1 MIDIY
6 NKNGKE
12 DFFMT
17 ESENNI
23 VNEEVVT
30 EEKVEKENYT
40 DPISESTAS
49 FDGNQLL
56 QKAQEIFQKKKK
68 EVIGALVIL
77 AVVLVAYFGYSYYN
91 SLPKSIINEVKVDFT
106 GYDESGN
113 LIYNSEEIASL
124 VEEAVYKK
132 VGLDKDQ
139 AKALTKDDPVAY
151 SMLAQDRKLSF
162 KLMKAE
168 SMLKTIHYEFN
179 KTNNL
184 KNGEEVTFT
193 VTTSSK
199 NSPIKAEKKAFKVQN
214 LKEYEKVSAEN
225 LLKEVTVTFS
235 GFNGYGTVSFGNSI
249 KNYFQLNSSNSY
261 SNLKNGD
268 KITLTVNESYIK
280 TLKESGKIVDNKN
293 VDITVSGLKEL
304 KDIKNF
310 EDLIK
315 KNDDYV
321 KSEHK
326 NDSYDTYT
334 IESQGSYMRIN
345 VNNYDKGSISLVT
358 IYKVTKT
365 DSKDNKSVNYK
376 YYGYSA
382 YLLKDGNL
390 DIDTASKISDR
401 WGTKDLEGLRAQ
413 LSSDGYK
420 VYESKKE

>member
-1 MIDIY
+1 MA
-6 NKNGKE
+6 
-12 DFFMT
+12 

-23 VNEEVVT
+23 VNEEVVM
-30 EEKVEKENYT
+30 EEKEKDT
-40 DPISESTAS
+40 DTTFESNTS

-77 AVVLVAYFGYSYYN
+77 AVALVAYFGYSYYN

-132 VGLDKDQ
+132 AGLDKDQ

-151 SMLAQDRKLSF
+151 SMLVQDRKLSF

-193 VTTSSK
+193 ITTSSK

-235 GFNGYGTVSFGNSI
+235 GFNGYGTVTFGNSI

-268 KITLTVNESYIK
+268 KITLTVNDSYIK

-293 VDITVSGLKEL
+293 VDITVSGLKEI

-365 DSKDNKSVNYK
+365 DSKDNKSVKYK

-420 VYESKKE
+420 VYEGKKE

>member
-1 MIDIY
+1 MA
-6 NKNGKE
+6 
-12 DFFMT
+12 

-40 DPISESTAS
+40 DPISESNTS

-56 QKAQEIFQKKKK
+56 QKVQKIFQKKKK

-77 AVVLVAYFGYSYYN
+77 AVALVAYFGYSYYN

-113 LIYNSEEIASL
+113 LIYNSDEIASL

-132 VGLDKDQ
+132 AGLDKDQ

-193 VTTSSK
+193 ITTSSK

-268 KITLTVNESYIK
+268 KITLTVNDSYIK

-345 VNNYDKGSISLVT
+345 VNNHENGSISLVT

-365 DSKDNKSVNYK
+365 DSKDNKSVKYK

-390 DIDTASKISDR
+390 DIDTASKISDH

-420 VYESKKE
+420 VYEGKKE

>member
-1 MIDIY
+1 MA
-6 NKNGKE
+6 
-12 DFFMT
+12 

-40 DPISESTAS
+40 DPISESTTS

-56 QKAQEIFQKKKK
+56 QKAQAIFQKKKK

-77 AVVLVAYFGYSYYN
+77 AVALVAYFGYSYYH

-113 LIYNSEEIASL
+113 LIYNSDEIASL

-132 VGLDKDQ
+132 AGLDKDQ

-151 SMLAQDRKLSF
+151 SMLVQDRKLSL

-193 VTTSSK
+193 ITTSSK

-268 KITLTVNESYIK
+268 KITLTVNDSYIK
-280 TLKESGKIVDNKN
+280 TLKESGKIIDNKN
-293 VDITVSGLKEL
+293 VDITVSGLKEI

-365 DSKDNKSVNYK
+365 DSKDNKSVKYK

-420 VYESKKE
+420 VYEGKKE

>member
-1 MIDIY
+1 MA
-6 NKNGKE
+6 
-12 DFFMT
+12 

-30 EEKVEKENYT
+30 EEKEKDT
-40 DPISESTAS
+40 DTTFESTAS

-77 AVVLVAYFGYSYYN
+77 AVALVAYFGYSYYN
-91 SLPKSIINEVKVDFT
+91 SLPESIINEVKVDFT

-132 VGLDKDQ
+132 AGLDKDQ

-193 VTTSSK
+193 ITTSSK

-235 GFNGYGTVSFGNSI
+235 GFNGYGTVTFGNSI

-268 KITLTVNESYIK
+268 KITLTVNDSYIK
-280 TLKESGKIVDNKN
+280 TLKESGKIIDNKN
-293 VDITVSGLKEL
+293 VDITVSGLKEI

-345 VNNYDKGSISLVT
+345 VNNHENGSISLVT

-365 DSKDNKSVNYK
+365 DSKDNKSVKYK

-390 DIDTASKISDR
+390 DIDTASKISDH

-420 VYESKKE
+420 VYEGKKE

>member
-1 MIDIY
+1 
-6 NKNGKE
+6 
-12 DFFMT
+12 MT
-17 ESENNI
+17 ESEKNI
-23 VNEEVVT
+23 VNEEVMAEKETIEV
-30 EEKVEKENYT
+30 EKVEKENYT
-40 DPISESTAS
+40 DTTSESTTS
-49 FDGNQLL
+49 FDGNQFL

-68 EVIGALVIL
+68 EVIGVLVIL
-77 AVVLVAYFGYSYYN
+77 AVALVAYFGYNYYD

-106 GYDESGN
+106 GYDESGQ
-113 LIYNSEEIASL
+113 LIYNSDEFKSL
-124 VEEAVYKK
+124 VEAAVYKK
-132 VGLDKDQ
+132 AGFNKEQ
-139 AKALTKDDPVAY
+139 AETLSQRDALSY
-151 SMLAQDRKLSF
+151 SMIASDKKLSS
-162 KLMKAE
+162 KYVKAE

-193 VTTSSK
+193 ITTSSK
-199 NSPIKAEKKAFKVQN
+199 NSPIKAEKKTFKVQN

-235 GFNGYGTVSFGNSI
+235 GFNGYGTVTFGNSI

-268 KITLTVNESYIK
+268 KITLTVNDSYIK

-293 VDITVSGLKEL
+293 VDITVSGLKEI

-315 KNDDYV
+315 RNDDYV

-326 NDSYDTYT
+326 NNSYDTYT

-345 VNNYDKGSISLVT
+345 VNNHENGSVSLVT
-358 IYKVTKT
+358 IYKITKT
-365 DSKDNKSVNYK
+365 DSNNSKSGEYK
-376 YYGYSA
+376 YYGYTA

-390 DIDTASKISDR
+390 DLETASKLSHY

-420 VYESKKE
+420 VYEGKKE

>member
-1 MIDIY
+1 MA
-6 NKNGKE
+6 
-12 DFFMT
+12 

-40 DPISESTAS
+40 DPISESNTS
-49 FDGNQLL
+49 FDGEQFL
-56 QKAQEIFQKKKK
+56 QKAEEIFQKKKK

-77 AVVLVAYFGYSYYN
+77 AVALVAYFGYSYYH

-193 VTTSSK
+193 ITTSSK
-199 NSPIKAEKKAFKVQN
+199 NSPIKAEKKTFKVQN
-214 LKEYEKVSAEN
+214 LKEYEKVSAKD
-225 LLKEVTVTFS
+225 LLKEVNVTFS

-249 KNYFQLNSSNSY
+249 KNYFQLNSNDSF

-280 TLKESGKIVDNKN
+280 SLKEIGKIVDNKN
-293 VDITVSGLKEL
+293 VDIIVSGLKEV

-315 KNDDYV
+315 RNDDYV

-326 NDSYDTYT
+326 NDSNSTYT
-334 IESQGSYMRIN
+334 IESQGSYMKIN
-345 VNNYDKGSISLVT
+345 VNNRENGSVSLVT

-365 DSKDNKSVNYK
+365 DSKDSKSAVYK
-376 YYGYSA
+376 YYGYTA

-390 DIDTASKISDR
+390 DLETASKLPHYQE
-401 WGTKDLEGLRAQ
+401 TKDLEGLKAQ
-413 LSSDGYK
+413 LSSNGYK
-420 VYESKKE
+420 VFEGKKE

>member
-1 MIDIY
+1 
-6 NKNGKE
+6 
-12 DFFMT
+12 MT

-30 EEKVEKENYT
+30 EEKVENENYT
-40 DPISESTAS
+40 DPISESNTS
-49 FDGNQLL
+49 FDGDQLL
-56 QKAQEIFQKKKK
+56 QKAQKIFQKKKK

-77 AVVLVAYFGYSYYN
+77 AVALVAYFGYSYYH

-106 GYDESGN
+106 GYDESGY
-113 LIYNSEEIASL
+113 LSYNSEDIASL

-132 VGLDKDQ
+132 VGLDKEQ
-139 AKALTKDDPVAY
+139 AKALSKDDPVAY
-151 SMLAQDRKLSF
+151 SMLVQDRKLSF

-235 GFNGYGTVSFGNSI
+235 GFNGYGTVTFGNSI

>member
-1 MIDIY
+1 MA
-6 NKNGKE
+6 
-12 DFFMT
+12 

-40 DPISESTAS
+40 DPISESTTS

-56 QKAQEIFQKKKK
+56 QKAQAIFQKKKK

-77 AVVLVAYFGYSYYN
+77 AVALVAYFGYSYYN

-113 LIYNSEEIASL
+113 LIYNSDEIASL

-132 VGLDKDQ
+132 AGLDKDQ

-151 SMLAQDRKLSF
+151 SMLVQDRKLSL

-193 VTTSSK
+193 ITTSSK

-268 KITLTVNESYIK
+268 KITLTVNDSYIK
-280 TLKESGKIVDNKN
+280 TLKESGKIIDNKN
-293 VDITVSGLKEL
+293 VDITVSGLKEI

-345 VNNYDKGSISLVT
+345 VNNHENGSVSLVT
-358 IYKVTKT
+358 IYKITKT
-365 DSKDNKSVNYK
+365 DSNNSKSGEYK
-376 YYGYSA
+376 YYGYTA

-420 VYESKKE
+420 VYEGKKE

>member
-1 MIDIY
+1 MA
-6 NKNGKE
+6 
-12 DFFMT
+12 

-40 DPISESTAS
+40 DPISESTTS

-56 QKAQEIFQKKKK
+56 QKAQAIFQKKKK

-77 AVVLVAYFGYSYYN
+77 AVALVAYFGYSYYN

-113 LIYNSEEIASL
+113 LIYNSDEIASL

-151 SMLAQDRKLSF
+151 SMLAQDRKLSL

-193 VTTSSK
+193 ITTSSK

-268 KITLTVNESYIK
+268 KITLTVNDSYIK
-280 TLKESGKIVDNKN
+280 TLKESGKIIDNKN
-293 VDITVSGLKEL
+293 VDITVSGLKEI

-365 DSKDNKSVNYK
+365 DSKDNKSVKYK

-390 DIDTASKISDR
+390 DIDTASKISDH

-420 VYESKKE
+420 VYEGKKE

>member
-1 MIDIY
+1 MA
-6 NKNGKE
+6 
-12 DFFMT
+12 

-40 DPISESTAS
+40 DPISESTTS

-56 QKAQEIFQKKKK
+56 QKAQAIFQKKKK

-77 AVVLVAYFGYSYYN
+77 AVALVAYFGYSYYN

-113 LIYNSEEIASL
+113 LIYNSDEIASL

-132 VGLDKDQ
+132 AGLDKDQ

-151 SMLAQDRKLSF
+151 SMLAQDRKLSL

-193 VTTSSK
+193 ITTSSK

-268 KITLTVNESYIK
+268 KITLTVNDSYIK
-280 TLKESGKIVDNKN
+280 TLKESGKIIDNKN

-365 DSKDNKSVNYK
+365 DSKDNKSVKYK

-390 DIDTASKISDR
+390 DIDTASKISDH

-420 VYESKKE
+420 VYEGKKE

>member
-1 MIDIY
+1 
-6 NKNGKE
+6 
-12 DFFMT
+12 MT

-23 VNEEVVT
+23 VNEEVVM
-30 EEKVEKENYT
+30 EEKEKDT
-40 DPISESTAS
+40 DTTFESTAS

-56 QKAQEIFQKKKK
+56 QKVQKIFQKKKK

-77 AVVLVAYFGYSYYN
+77 AVALVAYFGYSYYH

-106 GYDESGN
+106 GYDESGY
-113 LIYNSEEIASL
+113 LSYNSEDIASL

-132 VGLDKDQ
+132 VGLDKEQ

-193 VTTSSK
+193 ITTSSK
-199 NSPIKAEKKAFKVQN
+199 NSPIKAEKKTFKVQN

-268 KITLTVNESYIK
+268 KITLTVNDSYIK
-280 TLKESGKIVDNKN
+280 TLKESGKIIDNKN
-293 VDITVSGLKEL
+293 VDITVSGLKEI

-365 DSKDNKSVNYK
+365 DSKDNKSVKYK

-390 DIDTASKISDR
+390 DIDTASKISDH

-420 VYESKKE
+420 VYEGKKE

>member
-1 MIDIY
+1 
-6 NKNGKE
+6 
-12 DFFMT
+12 MT

-23 VNEEVVT
+23 VNEEVVM
-30 EEKVEKENYT
+30 EEKEKDT
-40 DPISESTAS
+40 DTTFESTAS

-56 QKAQEIFQKKKK
+56 QKVQKIFQKKKK

-77 AVVLVAYFGYSYYN
+77 AVALVAYFGYSYYH

-106 GYDESGN
+106 GYDESGY
-113 LIYNSEEIASL
+113 LSYNSEDIASL

-132 VGLDKDQ
+132 VGLDKEQ

-193 VTTSSK
+193 ITTSSK
-199 NSPIKAEKKAFKVQN
+199 NSPIKAEKKTFKVQN

-268 KITLTVNESYIK
+268 KITLTVNDSYIK
-280 TLKESGKIVDNKN
+280 TLKENGKIVDNKN
-293 VDITVSGLKEL
+293 VDITVSGLKEI

-365 DSKDNKSVNYK
+365 DSKDNKSVKYK

-390 DIDTASKISDR
+390 DIDTASKISDH

-420 VYESKKE
+420 VYEGKKE

>member
-1 MIDIY
+1 MA
-6 NKNGKE
+6 
-12 DFFMT
+12 

-40 DPISESTAS
+40 DPISESTTS

-56 QKAQEIFQKKKK
+56 QKAQAIFQKKKK

-77 AVVLVAYFGYSYYN
+77 AVALVAYFGYSYYN

-113 LIYNSEEIASL
+113 LIYNSDEIASL

-132 VGLDKDQ
+132 AGLDKDQ

-151 SMLAQDRKLSF
+151 SMLAQDRKLSL

-193 VTTSSK
+193 ITTSSK
-199 NSPIKAEKKAFKVQN
+199 NSPIKAEKKTFKVQN

-235 GFNGYGTVSFGNSI
+235 GFNGYGTVTFGNSI
-249 KNYFQLNSSNSY
+249 KNYFQLNSNDSF

-280 TLKESGKIVDNKN
+280 SLKEIGKIVDNKN
-293 VDITVSGLKEL
+293 VDIIVSGLKEV

-315 KNDDYV
+315 RNDDYV

-326 NDSYDTYT
+326 NDSNSTYT
-334 IESQGSYMRIN
+334 IESQGSYMKIN
-345 VNNYDKGSISLVT
+345 VNNRENGSVSLVT

-365 DSKDNKSVNYK
+365 DSKDSKSAVYK
-376 YYGYSA
+376 YYGYTA

-390 DIDTASKISDR
+390 DLETASKLPHYQE
-401 WGTKDLEGLRAQ
+401 TKDLEGLKAQ

-420 VYESKKE
+420 VYEGKKE

>member
-1 MIDIY
+1 
-6 NKNGKE
+6 
-12 DFFMT
+12 MT

-23 VNEEVVT
+23 VNEKVVT

-40 DPISESTAS
+40 DPISESNTS

-56 QKAQEIFQKKKK
+56 QKAQAIFKKKKK

-193 VTTSSK
+193 ITTSSK

-293 VDITVSGLKEL
+293 VDITVSGLKEI

>member
-1 MIDIY
+1 
-6 NKNGKE
+6 
-12 DFFMT
+12 MT

-23 VNEEVVT
+23 VNEEVVM
-30 EEKVEKENYT
+30 EEKEKDT
-40 DPISESTAS
+40 DTTFESTAS

-56 QKAQEIFQKKKK
+56 QKVQKIFQKKKK

-77 AVVLVAYFGYSYYN
+77 AVALVAYFGYSYYH

-132 VGLDKDQ
+132 VGLDKEQ

-193 VTTSSK
+193 ITTSSK

-268 KITLTVNESYIK
+268 KITLTVNDSYIK
-280 TLKESGKIVDNKN
+280 TLKESGKIIDNKN
-293 VDITVSGLKEL
+293 VDITVSGLKEI

-365 DSKDNKSVNYK
+365 DSKDNKSVKYK

-390 DIDTASKISDR
+390 DIDTASKISDH

-420 VYESKKE
+420 VYEGKKE

>member
-1 MIDIY
+1 MA
-6 NKNGKE
+6 
-12 DFFMT
+12 

-23 VNEEVVT
+23 VNEEVVM
-30 EEKVEKENYT
+30 EEKVEKGNYT
-40 DPISESTAS
+40 DPISEFNTS

-56 QKAQEIFQKKKK
+56 QKAQKIFQKKKK

-77 AVVLVAYFGYSYYN
+77 AVALVAYFGYSYYH

-113 LIYNSEEIASL
+113 LMYNSEEIASL

-193 VTTSSK
+193 ITTSSK

-235 GFNGYGTVSFGNSI
+235 GFNGYGTVTFGNSI

-268 KITLTVNESYIK
+268 KITLTVNDSYIK

-293 VDITVSGLKEL
+293 VDITVSGLKEI

-315 KNDDYV
+315 RNDDYV

-326 NDSYDTYT
+326 NNSYDTYT

-345 VNNYDKGSISLVT
+345 VNNHENGSVSLVT
-358 IYKVTKT
+358 I
-365 DSKDNKSVNYK
+365 
-376 YYGYSA
+376 
-382 YLLKDGNL
+382 
-390 DIDTASKISDR
+390 
-401 WGTKDLEGLRAQ
+401 
-413 LSSDGYK
+413 
-420 VYESKKE
+420 

>member
-1 MIDIY
+1 MA
-6 NKNGKE
+6 
-12 DFFMT
+12 
-17 ESENNI
+17 ESENNM

-40 DPISESTAS
+40 DSISESNTS
-49 FDGNQLL
+49 FDGNQFL
-56 QKAQEIFQKKKK
+56 QKARTIFKKKKK

-77 AVVLVAYFGYSYYN
+77 AVALVAYFGYSYYN

-124 VEEAVYKK
+124 VEETVYKK

-139 AKALTKDDPVAY
+139 AKALKKDDPVAY

-193 VTTSSK
+193 ITTSSK

-268 KITLTVNESYIK
+268 KITLTVNDSYIK
-280 TLKESGKIVDNKN
+280 TLKESGKIIDNKN
-293 VDITVSGLKEL
+293 VDITVSGLKEI

-365 DSKDNKSVNYK
+365 DSKDNKSVKYK

-390 DIDTASKISDR
+390 DIDTASKISDH

-420 VYESKKE
+420 VYEGKKE

>member
-1 MIDIY
+1 
-6 NKNGKE
+6 
-12 DFFMT
+12 MT

-40 DPISESTAS
+40 DSISESNTS
-49 FDGNQLL
+49 FDGDQFL

-77 AVVLVAYFGYSYYN
+77 AVALVAYFGYSYYH

-193 VTTSSK
+193 ITTSSK

-365 DSKDNKSVNYK
+365 DSKDNKSVKYK

-390 DIDTASKISDR
+390 DIDTASKISDH

-420 VYESKKE
+420 VYEGKKE

>member
-1 MIDIY
+1 MA
-6 NKNGKE
+6 
-12 DFFMT
+12 

-40 DPISESTAS
+40 DPISESTTS

-56 QKAQEIFQKKKK
+56 QKAQAIFQKKKK

-77 AVVLVAYFGYSYYN
+77 AVALVAYFGYSYYH

-113 LIYNSEEIASL
+113 LIYNSDEIASL

-132 VGLDKDQ
+132 AGLDKDQ

-151 SMLAQDRKLSF
+151 SMLAQDRKLSL

-193 VTTSSK
+193 ITTSSK
-199 NSPIKAEKKAFKVQN
+199 NSPIKAEKKTFKVQN

-249 KNYFQLNSSNSY
+249 KNYFQLNTSDSY

-268 KITLTVNESYIK
+268 KITLTVNDSYIK
-280 TLKESGKIVDNKN
+280 TLKESGKIIDNKN

-334 IESQGSYMRIN
+334 IESQGSFMRIN

-365 DSKDNKSVNYK
+365 DSKDNKSVKYK

-390 DIDTASKISDR
+390 DIDTASKISDH

-420 VYESKKE
+420 VYEGKKE

>member
-1 MIDIY
+1 
-6 NKNGKE
+6 
-12 DFFMT
+12 MT

-40 DPISESTAS
+40 DSISESNTS
-49 FDGNQLL
+49 FDGDQFL

-77 AVVLVAYFGYSYYN
+77 AVALVAYFGYSYYN

-193 VTTSSK
+193 ITTSSK

-249 KNYFQLNSSNSY
+249 KNYFQLNTSNSY

-365 DSKDNKSVNYK
+365 DSKDNKSVKYK

-390 DIDTASKISDR
+390 DIDTASKISDH

-420 VYESKKE
+420 VYEGKKE

>member
-1 MIDIY
+1 
-6 NKNGKE
+6 
-12 DFFMT
+12 MT

-40 DPISESTAS
+40 DSISESNTS
-49 FDGNQLL
+49 FDGDQFL

-77 AVVLVAYFGYSYYN
+77 AVALVAYFGYSYYN

-151 SMLAQDRKLSF
+151 SMLAQDRKLSI

-193 VTTSSK
+193 ITTSSK

-214 LKEYEKVSAEN
+214 LKEYEKVSVEN

-345 VNNYDKGSISLVT
+345 VNNRENGSVSLVT

-365 DSKDNKSVNYK
+365 DSKDSKSAVYK
-376 YYGYSA
+376 YYGYTA

-390 DIDTASKISDR
+390 DLETASKLPHYQE
-401 WGTKDLEGLRAQ
+401 TKDLEGLRAQ
-413 LSSDGYK
+413 LSSNGYK
-420 VYESKKE
+420 VFEGKKE

>member
-1 MIDIY
+1 
-6 NKNGKE
+6 
-12 DFFMT
+12 MT

-23 VNEEVVT
+23 VNEKVVT

-40 DPISESTAS
+40 DPISESNTS

-56 QKAQEIFQKKKK
+56 QKAEEIFQKKKK
-68 EVIGALVIL
+68 EVIGVLVIL
-77 AVVLVAYFGYSYYN
+77 AVALVAYFGYSYYN

-193 VTTSSK
+193 ITTSSK

-293 VDITVSGLKEL
+293 VDITVSGLKEI

>member
-1 MIDIY
+1 MA
-6 NKNGKE
+6 
-12 DFFMT
+12 

-40 DPISESTAS
+40 DPISESTTS

-56 QKAQEIFQKKKK
+56 QKAQAIFQKKKK

-77 AVVLVAYFGYSYYN
+77 AVALVAYFGYSYYN

-113 LIYNSEEIASL
+113 LIYNSDEIASL

-132 VGLDKDQ
+132 AGLDKDQ

-193 VTTSSK
+193 ITTSSK
-199 NSPIKAEKKAFKVQN
+199 NSPIKAEKKTFKVQN
-214 LKEYEKVSAEN
+214 LKEYEKVSAKD
-225 LLKEVTVTFS
+225 LLKEVNVTFS

-268 KITLTVNESYIK
+268 KITLTVNDSYIK
-280 TLKESGKIVDNKN
+280 TLKENGKIVDNKN
-293 VDITVSGLKEL
+293 VDITVSGLKEI

-365 DSKDNKSVNYK
+365 DSKDNKSVKYK

-420 VYESKKE
+420 VYEGKKE

>member
-1 MIDIY
+1 MA
-6 NKNGKE
+6 
-12 DFFMT
+12 

-30 EEKVEKENYT
+30 EEKVENENYT
-40 DPISESTAS
+40 DPISESNTL
-49 FDGNQLL
+49 FDGDQLL

-77 AVVLVAYFGYSYYN
+77 AVALVAYFGYSYYN

-106 GYDESGN
+106 GYDESGY
-113 LIYNSEEIASL
+113 LSYNSEDIASL

-132 VGLDKDQ
+132 VGLDKEQ
-139 AKALTKDDPVAY
+139 AKALSKDDPVAY

-193 VTTSSK
+193 ITTSSK
-199 NSPIKAEKKAFKVQN
+199 NSPIKAEKKTFKVQN

-235 GFNGYGTVSFGNSI
+235 GFNGYGTVTFGNSI

>member
-1 MIDIY
+1 MV
-6 NKNGKE
+6 
-12 DFFMT
+12 

-23 VNEEVVT
+23 VNEEVVM
-30 EEKVEKENYT
+30 EEKEKDT
-40 DPISESTAS
+40 DTTFESNTS

-77 AVVLVAYFGYSYYN
+77 AVALVAYFGYSYYN

-193 VTTSSK
+193 ITTSSK

-268 KITLTVNESYIK
+268 KITLTVNDSYIK
-280 TLKESGKIVDNKN
+280 TLKESGKIIDNKN
-293 VDITVSGLKEL
+293 VDITVSGLKEI

-365 DSKDNKSVNYK
+365 DSKDNKSVKYK

-420 VYESKKE
+420 VYEGKKE

>member
-1 MIDIY
+1 
-6 NKNGKE
+6 
-12 DFFMT
+12 MT

-23 VNEEVVT
+23 VNEEVVM
-30 EEKVEKENYT
+30 EEKEKDT
-40 DPISESTAS
+40 DTTFESTAS

-56 QKAQEIFQKKKK
+56 QKVQKIFQKKKK

-77 AVVLVAYFGYSYYN
+77 AVALVAYFGYSYYN

-113 LIYNSEEIASL
+113 LSYNSEDIASL

-193 VTTSSK
+193 ITTSSK

-268 KITLTVNESYIK
+268 KITLTVNDSYIK
-280 TLKESGKIVDNKN
+280 TLKESGKIIDNKN
-293 VDITVSGLKEL
+293 VDITVSGLKEI

-365 DSKDNKSVNYK
+365 DSKDNKSVKYK

-390 DIDTASKISDR
+390 DIDTASKISDH

-420 VYESKKE
+420 VYEGKKE

>member
-1 MIDIY
+1 
-6 NKNGKE
+6 
-12 DFFMT
+12 MT

-23 VNEEVVT
+23 VNEEVVM
-30 EEKVEKENYT
+30 EEKEKDT
-40 DPISESTAS
+40 DTTFESTAS

-56 QKAQEIFQKKKK
+56 QKAQAIFQKKKK

-77 AVVLVAYFGYSYYN
+77 AVALVAYFGYSYYD

-113 LIYNSEEIASL
+113 LIYNSDEIASL

-132 VGLDKDQ
+132 AGLDKDQ

-193 VTTSSK
+193 ITTSSK

-268 KITLTVNESYIK
+268 KITLTVNDSYIK
-280 TLKESGKIVDNKN
+280 TLKESGKIIDNKN
-293 VDITVSGLKEL
+293 VDITVSGLKEI

-365 DSKDNKSVNYK
+365 DSKDNKSVKYK

-390 DIDTASKISDR
+390 DIDTASKISDH

-420 VYESKKE
+420 VYEGKKE

>member
-1 MIDIY
+1 
-6 NKNGKE
+6 
-12 DFFMT
+12 MT

-23 VNEEVVT
+23 VNEEVVM
-30 EEKVEKENYT
+30 EEKEKDT
-40 DPISESTAS
+40 DTTFESTAS

-56 QKAQEIFQKKKK
+56 QKVQKIFQKKKK

-77 AVVLVAYFGYSYYN
+77 AVALVAYFGYSYYH

-106 GYDESGN
+106 GYDESGY
-113 LIYNSEEIASL
+113 LSYNSEDIASL

-132 VGLDKDQ
+132 VGLDKEQ

-151 SMLAQDRKLSF
+151 SMLAQDRKLLF

-193 VTTSSK
+193 ITTSSK
-199 NSPIKAEKKAFKVQN
+199 NSPIKAEKKTFKVQN

-235 GFNGYGTVSFGNSI
+235 GFNGYGTVSFVNSI

-268 KITLTVNESYIK
+268 KITLTVNDSYIK
-280 TLKESGKIVDNKN
+280 TLKENGKIVDNKN
-293 VDITVSGLKEL
+293 VDITVSGLKEI

-315 KNDDYV
+315 KNEDYV

-365 DSKDNKSVNYK
+365 DSKDNKSVKYK

-390 DIDTASKISDR
+390 DIDTASKISDH

-420 VYESKKE
+420 VYEGKKE

>member
-1 MIDIY
+1 MA
-6 NKNGKE
+6 
-12 DFFMT
+12 

-30 EEKVEKENYT
+30 EEKVEKGNYT
-40 DPISESTAS
+40 DPISEFNTS

-56 QKAQEIFQKKKK
+56 QKAQKIFQKKKK

-77 AVVLVAYFGYSYYN
+77 AVALVAYFGYSYYN

-113 LIYNSEEIASL
+113 LIYNSDEIASL

-132 VGLDKDQ
+132 AGLDKDQ

-193 VTTSSK
+193 ITTSSK

-268 KITLTVNESYIK
+268 KITLTVNDSYIK
-280 TLKESGKIVDNKN
+280 TLKESGKIIDNKN
-293 VDITVSGLKEL
+293 VDITVSGLKEI

-315 KNDDYV
+315 RNDDYV

-345 VNNYDKGSISLVT
+345 VNNHENGSISLVT

-365 DSKDNKSVNYK
+365 DSKDNKSVKYK

-390 DIDTASKISDR
+390 DIDTASKISDH

-420 VYESKKE
+420 VYEGKKE

>member
-1 MIDIY
+1 
-6 NKNGKE
+6 
-12 DFFMT
+12 MT

-113 LIYNSEEIASL
+113 LIYNSDEIASL

-193 VTTSSK
+193 ITTSSK
-199 NSPIKAEKKAFKVQN
+199 NSPIKAEKKTFKVQN

-235 GFNGYGTVSFGNSI
+235 GFNGYGTVTFGNSI

-268 KITLTVNESYIK
+268 KITLTVNDSYIK

-293 VDITVSGLKEL
+293 VDITVSGLKEI

>member
-1 MIDIY
+1 MA
-6 NKNGKE
+6 
-12 DFFMT
+12 

-30 EEKVEKENYT
+30 EEKVENENYT
-40 DPISESTAS
+40 DPISEFNTS

-77 AVVLVAYFGYSYYN
+77 SVALVVYFGYSYYH

-193 VTTSSK
+193 ITTSSK

-225 LLKEVTVTFS
+225 LLKEVTVTFW
-235 GFNGYGTVSFGNSI
+235 I
-249 KNYFQLNSSNSY
+249 
-261 SNLKNGD
+261 
-268 KITLTVNESYIK
+268 
-280 TLKESGKIVDNKN
+280 
-293 VDITVSGLKEL
+293 
-304 KDIKNF
+304 
-310 EDLIK
+310 
-315 KNDDYV
+315 
-321 KSEHK
+321 
-326 NDSYDTYT
+326 
-334 IESQGSYMRIN
+334 
-345 VNNYDKGSISLVT
+345 
-358 IYKVTKT
+358 
-365 DSKDNKSVNYK
+365 
-376 YYGYSA
+376 
-382 YLLKDGNL
+382 
-390 DIDTASKISDR
+390 
-401 WGTKDLEGLRAQ
+401 
-413 LSSDGYK
+413 
-420 VYESKKE
+420 

>member
-1 MIDIY
+1 MA
-6 NKNGKE
+6 
-12 DFFMT
+12 

-40 DPISESTAS
+40 DPISESTTS

-56 QKAQEIFQKKKK
+56 QKAQAIFQKKKK

-77 AVVLVAYFGYSYYN
+77 AVALVAYFGYSYYN
-91 SLPKSIINEVKVDFT
+91 SLPESIINEVKVDFT

-113 LIYNSEEIASL
+113 LIYNSDEIASL

-132 VGLDKDQ
+132 AGLDKDQ

-151 SMLAQDRKLSF
+151 SMLVQDRKLSL

-193 VTTSSK
+193 ITTSSK

-268 KITLTVNESYIK
+268 KITLTVNDSYIK
-280 TLKESGKIVDNKN
+280 TLKESGKIIDNKN
-293 VDITVSGLKEL
+293 VDITVSGLKEI

-365 DSKDNKSVNYK
+365 DSKDNKSVKYK

-390 DIDTASKISDR
+390 DIDTASKISDH

-420 VYESKKE
+420 VYEGKKE

>member
-1 MIDIY
+1 MA
-6 NKNGKE
+6 
-12 DFFMT
+12 

-40 DPISESTAS
+40 DPISESTTS

-56 QKAQEIFQKKKK
+56 QKAQAIFQKKKK

-77 AVVLVAYFGYSYYN
+77 AVALVAYFGYSYYN

-113 LIYNSEEIASL
+113 LIYNSDEIASL

-132 VGLDKDQ
+132 AGLDKDQ

-193 VTTSSK
+193 ITTSSK

-268 KITLTVNESYIK
+268 KITLTVNDSYIK
-280 TLKESGKIVDNKN
+280 TLKESGKIIDNKN
-293 VDITVSGLKEL
+293 VDITVSGLKEI

-365 DSKDNKSVNYK
+365 DSKDNKSVKYK

-390 DIDTASKISDR
+390 DIDTASKISDH

-420 VYESKKE
+420 VYEGKKE

>member
-1 MIDIY
+1 MV
-6 NKNGKE
+6 
-12 DFFMT
+12 
-17 ESENNI
+17 ESEKNI
-23 VNEEVVT
+23 VNEEVMA
-30 EEKVEKENYT
+30 EKVEKESYSDT
-40 DPISESTAS
+40 TSEFTRS
-49 FDGNQLL
+49 FDGNQFS
-56 QKAQEIFQKKKK
+56 QKAQEIFKKKKK

-77 AVVLVAYFGYSYYN
+77 AVALVAYLGYNYYN

-106 GYDESGN
+106 GYDESGQ
-113 LIYNSEEIASL
+113 LTYNSDEIASL
-124 VEEAVYKK
+124 VKAAVYK
-132 VGLDKDQ
+132 Q
-139 AKALTKDDPVAY
+139 AGFNKEQAETLSQHDSLAY
-151 SMLAQDRKLSF
+151 SMIASDQKLSF
-162 KLMKAE
+162 KYVKAE

-193 VTTSSK
+193 ITTSSK

-214 LKEYEKVSAEN
+214 LKEYEKVSTEN

-235 GFNGYGTVSFGNSI
+235 GFNGYGTVTFGNSI

-268 KITLTVNESYIK
+268 KITLTVNDSYIK
-280 TLKESGKIVDNKN
+280 TLKESGKIIDNKN
-293 VDITVSGLKEL
+293 VDITVSGLKEI

-315 KNDDYV
+315 RNDDYV

-326 NDSYDTYT
+326 NNSYDTYT

-345 VNNYDKGSISLVT
+345 VNNHENGSVSLVT
-358 IYKVTKT
+358 IYKITKT
-365 DSKDNKSVNYK
+365 DSNNSKSGEYK
-376 YYGYSA
+376 YYGYTA

-390 DIDTASKISDR
+390 DLETASKLSHY

-420 VYESKKE
+420 VYEGKKE

>member
-1 MIDIY
+1 MA
-6 NKNGKE
+6 
-12 DFFMT
+12 

-77 AVVLVAYFGYSYYN
+77 AVVLVAYFGYSYYH

-193 VTTSSK
+193 ITTSSK

-235 GFNGYGTVSFGNSI
+235 GFNGYGTVTFGNSI

-365 DSKDNKSVNYK
+365 DSKDNKSMNYK

>member
-1 MIDIY
+1 MA
-6 NKNGKE
+6 
-12 DFFMT
+12 

-40 DPISESTAS
+40 DPISESTTS

-77 AVVLVAYFGYSYYN
+77 VVALVAYFGYSYYN

-139 AKALTKDDPVAY
+139 AKALTKDDPVDY
-151 SMLAQDRKLSF
+151 SVLAQDRKLSF

-193 VTTSSK
+193 ITTSSK
-199 NSPIKAEKKAFKVQN
+199 KSPIKAEKKVFKVQN

-268 KITLTVNESYIK
+268 KITLTVNDSYIK
-280 TLKESGKIVDNKN
+280 TLKENGKIVDNKN

>member
-1 MIDIY
+1 MA
-6 NKNGKE
+6 
-12 DFFMT
+12 

-40 DPISESTAS
+40 DPISESTTS

-56 QKAQEIFQKKKK
+56 QKVQAIFQKKKK

-77 AVVLVAYFGYSYYN
+77 AVALVAYFGYSYYN

-113 LIYNSEEIASL
+113 LIYNSDEIASL

-132 VGLDKDQ
+132 AGLDKDQ

-151 SMLAQDRKLSF
+151 SMLAQDRKLSL

-193 VTTSSK
+193 ITTSSK

-268 KITLTVNESYIK
+268 KITLTVNDSYIK
-280 TLKESGKIVDNKN
+280 TLKESGKIIDNKN
-293 VDITVSGLKEL
+293 VDITVSGLKEI

-365 DSKDNKSVNYK
+365 DSKDNKSVKYK

-390 DIDTASKISDR
+390 DIDTASKISDH

-420 VYESKKE
+420 VYEGKKE

>member
-1 MIDIY
+1 
-6 NKNGKE
+6 
-12 DFFMT
+12 MT

-77 AVVLVAYFGYSYYN
+77 AVALVAYFGYSYYH

-193 VTTSSK
+193 ITTSSK
-199 NSPIKAEKKAFKVQN
+199 NSPIKAEKKTFKVQN

-235 GFNGYGTVSFGNSI
+235 GFNGYGTVTFGNSI

-268 KITLTVNESYIK
+268 KITLTVNDSYIK

-293 VDITVSGLKEL
+293 VDITVSGLKEI